1 VSSLSAIYI
10 FKDITDETVWK
21 IPAYMEENSKTGF
34 GEIVYG
40 DVNWTEMIPNRIQSW
55 VFVMKVQVP
64 KDKGI
69 I

>member
-1 VSSLSAIYI
+1 
-10 FKDITDETVWK
+10 
-21 IPAYMEENSKTGF
+21 MEENSKTGF